1 MHTESVTTQ
10 TGSRRARRGL
20 RHLIG
25 AVLGALLLAGCAP
38 DPGLR
43 VEDPGVPAP
52 TVTASASAGPHD
64 EPFSAQEIREA
75 IITADGPTSQ
85 QGVEQVHEVLLV
97 CSDCIRLSDPFLA
110 GGQKFQIAMVATP
123 SDQQL
128 FAGVVVSEKDGEPQ
142 VNLIVS
148 GHDLTLAP
156 GRGGTLV
163 AQESTYREGDPECC
177 PSGWSV
183 RVYRYHDGR
192 FEAGQRISQNSGN

>member
-1 MHTESVTTQ
+1 MTTH
-10 TGSRRARRGL
+10 SEFRHARRAL
-20 RHLIG
+20 RPLAG
-25 AVLGALLLAGCAP
+25 VLLGVLLLAGCAP

-52 TVTASASAGPHD
+52 TVTASEPAGPPD
-64 EPFSAQEIREA
+64 EPFSAGEVREA
-75 IITADGPTSQ
+75 IISANGPARQ
-85 QGVEQVHEVLLV
+85 QGMDQVHEVLLV
-97 CSDCIRLSDPFLA
+97 CSGCLRLHDPFIA
-110 GGQKFQIAMVATP
+110 GGQKFQIAMVSTP

-128 FAGVVVSEKDGEPQ
+128 FAGVVVSEEDGEPE

-148 GHDLTLAP
+148 GHDLTLTP

-163 AQESTYREGDPECC
+163 AQESTYRERDPECC